1 MSLQR
6 SALQPT
12 LESAHATSMDG
23 TQAKEELSSV
33 IYFPFIRYTSVLS
46 RLRAATRFT
55 RTITRTKN
63 IVLLS
68 ITGVAEA
75 KCIVVMAVC
84 VSVCLSD

>member
-12 LESAHATSMDG
+12 LESVHATSMG
-23 TQAKEELSSV
+23 GRQAKEELSSV

-46 RLRAATRFT
+46 RLRTAIRFT

-63 IVLLS
+63 IVLLLHF
-68 ITGVAEA
+68 A
-75 KCIVVMAVC
+75 
-84 VSVCLSD
+84 